1 MWAHRSP
8 RVPDSER
15 KRHETCVMGV
25 AVLTFSLLLLRT
37 PLCRQSGCQRIN
49 DGRRNQKE
57 KKKQKEERE
66 CHYQLCCCF
75 SKRVCVSNGV
85 PRSLFLH
92 QGVGEGERNQI
103 GLPAALWRDKAF
115 WSTLTQAKKKQQL
128 RSSSEQKRTA
138 MKRQERKKTK
148 KECEKVVVEEKRGK
162 KRDVPQRN
170 GTQKESTV
178 TATPWGADAWEPSV
192 FANTQEGE

>member
-1 MWAHRSP
+1 MRVASDGLELNVGPPLSTSP
-8 RVPDSER
+8 GFGER
-15 KRHETCVMGV
+15 ERHEICVTGV

-49 DGRRNQKE
+49 KGRRRNE
-57 KKKQKEERE
+57 KKKPSLGKARLCICGTKQRE

-115 WSTLTQAKKKQQL
+115 WSTLTQAKKKAA
-128 RSSSEQKRTA
+128 TA
-138 MKRQERKKTK
+138 VQ
-148 KECEKVVVEEKRGK
+148 
-162 KRDVPQRN
+162 
-170 GTQKESTV
+170 
-178 TATPWGADAWEPSV
+178 
-192 FANTQEGE
+192 

>member
-1 MWAHRSP
+1 MT
-8 RVPDSER
+8 DEG
-15 KRHETCVMGV
+15 T
-25 AVLTFSLLLLRT
+25 
-37 PLCRQSGCQRIN
+37 
-49 DGRRNQKE
+49 
-57 KKKQKEERE
+57 KKKKRNKKKNESVITSSVVASRSEYVSVTAYRAPSFCTKVWGRERGTRSA
-66 CHYQLCCCF
+66 YQQLCGGT
-75 SKRVCVSNGV
+75 KRFGQPS
-85 PRSLFLH
+85 H
-92 QGVGEGERNQI
+92 KQ
-103 GLPAALWRDKAF
+103 
-115 WSTLTQAKKKQQL
+115 KKKQQL